1 MARKVTISSLGQA
14 PPRYP
19 SEEKFSD
26 YNALTDN
33 MIAFWERQ
41 INAVLLDKPDVI
53 VLPEMCERYNGVPQ
67 KEKLELRD
75 AMGDRMVGVLQTIA
89 RENNCYIVHSS
100 ALPAADGTWRRT
112 PTDPGPSAA
121 RELRG

>member
-19 SEEKFSD
+19 SEEKFPD

-41 INAVLLDKPDVI
+41 IG
-53 VLPEMCERYNGVPQ
+53 CR
-67 KEKLELRD
+67 
-75 AMGDRMVGVLQTIA
+75 
-89 RENNCYIVHSS
+89 H
-100 ALPAADGTWRRT
+100 
-112 PTDPGPSAA
+112 
-121 RELRG
+121 